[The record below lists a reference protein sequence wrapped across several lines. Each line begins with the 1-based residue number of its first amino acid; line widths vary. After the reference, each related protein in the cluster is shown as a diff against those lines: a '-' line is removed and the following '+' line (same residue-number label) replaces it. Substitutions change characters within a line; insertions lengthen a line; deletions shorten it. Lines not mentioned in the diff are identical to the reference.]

1 MEVVQLKKSV
11 CAGLLLALGGGAQM
25 VDAQDYPAKPIR
37 FVVPSSAGGGSDVLA
52 RMFAVKMSEH
62 WGQQVVID
70 NRSGAGGIIG
80 SEIVAQAPPDGY
92 TILTVAPGYSYNSLL
107 YAKLP
112 YDTLKDFS
120 RVTHL
125 ANAPTVLVVHASV
138 AAKSVPELISMAKA
152 KPGGLNCATSGIGTS
167 GYLSVIL
174 FKRMAGIDL
183 TLIPYK
189 GAGDST
195 TAIVSGQVQMLFTA
209 PSPAIPHIRSGRL
222 RALGVT
228 SSKRVTSLPDVP
240 TIAEAALPG
249 YALEGAYGILA
260 PPKTPRAIIDKLNAE
275 FLRVALLPDIRAKLV
290 DLGFEPVG
298 STPEQYTSLV
308 VADMARWSKI
318 FKEIGIKPE

>member
-1 MEVVQLKKSV
+1 MRIAKY
-11 CAGLLLALGGGAQM
+11 AGLTLALCSCAMTAAAQN
-25 VDAQDYPAKPIR
+25 YPAKPIR

-52 RMFAVKMSEH
+52 RMFAQKMVEN

-80 SEIVAQAPPDGY
+80 SEIVAQAAPDGY

-138 AAKSVPELISMAKA
+138 PAKSVSELISMAKA
-152 KPGGLNCATSGIGTS
+152 KPGGLNCATSGRGTS

-174 FKRMAGIDL
+174 FKRMAGLDL
-183 TLIPYK
+183 TLIPDK

-195 TAIVSGQVQMLFTA
+195 AAIVGGQVQMLFTA
-209 PSPAIPHIRSGRL
+209 PGPAIPHIRSGRL

-228 SSKRVTSLPDVP
+228 STKRVTSLPEVP
-240 TIAEAALPG
+240 TIAETLPG

-260 PPKTPRAIIDKLNAE
+260 PPKMPRAIIDKLNAE
-275 FLRVALLPDIRAKLV
+275 FLRILKLPDIRTKLV

-298 STPEQYTSLV
+298 STPEQYTKLV
-308 VADMARWSKI
+308 VEDMANWAKI

>member
-1 MEVVQLKKSV
+1 MKYR
-11 CAGLLLALGGGAQM
+11 CAFCVLGFAFM
-25 VDAQDYPAKPIR
+25 HASFADDYPNKPIR

-52 RMFAVKMSEH
+52 RMFAQKMSEQ

-80 SEIVAQAPPDGY
+80 SEIVARAPADGY

-107 YAKLP
+107 YKKLP

-125 ANAPTVLVVHASV
+125 ANAPTVLVVHNSV
-138 AAKSVPELISMAKA
+138 SAKTVPELIATAKA

-167 GYLSVIL
+167 GHLSVIL
-174 FKRMAGIDL
+174 FQRLAGIDL
-183 TLIPYK
+183 TLVPYK

-195 TAIVSGQVQMLFTA
+195 AAIVGGQVQMLFTA
-209 PSPAIPHIRSGRL
+209 PGPAIPHIRSGRL

-228 SSKRVTSLPDVP
+228 STKRLTSLPEVP

-249 YALEGAYGILA
+249 YALEGAYGVLA
-260 PPKTPRAIIDKLNAE
+260 PPKTPRPIVDKLNAE
-275 FLRVALLPDIRAKLV
+275 FVRVLNLPEIRTKLV

-298 STPEQYTSLV
+298 STPEQYTKLV
-308 VADMARWSKI
+308 VEDMANWTKI

>member
-1 MEVVQLKKSV
+1 MISPYRFIALCFAAA
-11 CAGLLLALGGGAQM
+11 CAAHA
-25 VDAQDYPAKPIR
+25 VAQDYPSKPIR

-52 RMFAVKMSEH
+52 RMFALKMTEH

-80 SEIVAQAPPDGY
+80 SEITAKAPPDGY
-92 TILTVAPGYSYNSLL
+92 TILTVAPGYSYNALL
-107 YAKLP
+107 YKKLP
-112 YDTLKDFS
+112 YDTLKDFA

-125 ANAPTVLVVHASV
+125 ANAPTVMVVHS
-138 AAKSVPELISMAKA
+138 SVPAKNINELIAMAKA
-152 KPGGLNCATSGIGTS
+152 KPGGLNCATSGVGTS

-174 FKRMAGIDL
+174 FKRMANIDL
-183 TLIPYK
+183 TLVPYK

-195 TAIVSGQVQMLFTA
+195 TAVVAGQVQMLFTA
-209 PSPAIPHIRSGRL
+209 PSPAIPHVRSGRL

-228 SSKRVTSLPDVP
+228 STKRLTSLPDVP
-240 TIAEAALPG
+240 TIAETLPG

-275 FLRVALLPDIRAKLV
+275 FLRVLKLPDIHAKLV

-298 STPEQYTSLV
+298 STPEEYTKLV
-308 VADMARWSKI
+308 VDDMAKWAKI
-318 FKEIGIKPE
+318 FKEVGIQPE

>member
-1 MEVVQLKKSV
+1 MKFENV
-11 CAGLLLALGGGAQM
+11 ALALALCSCA
-25 VDAQDYPAKPIR
+25 VAAAADTYPAKPIR

-52 RMFAVKMSEH
+52 RMFAQKMTES

-80 SEIVAQAPPDGY
+80 SEIVAQAAPDGY

-138 AAKSVPELISMAKA
+138 PAKSVPELISMAKA

-195 TAIVSGQVQMLFTA
+195 AAIVGGQVQMLFTA
-209 PSPAIPHIRSGRL
+209 PGPAIPHIRSGRL

-228 SSKRVTSLPDVP
+228 STKRVTSLPEVP
-240 TIAEAALPG
+240 TIAETLPG

-260 PPKTPRAIIDKLNAE
+260 PPKMPRAIIDKLNAE
-275 FLRVALLPDIRAKLV
+275 FLRILKLPDIRTKLV

-298 STPEQYTSLV
+298 STPEQYTKLV
-308 VADMARWSKI
+308 VEDMANWAKI

>member
-1 MEVVQLKKSV
+1 MKTSDQI
-11 CAGLLLALGGGAQM
+11 LLALALCACTQTALAQN
-25 VDAQDYPAKPIR
+25 YPVKPIR

-52 RMFAVKMSEH
+52 RMFAQKMSEH

-138 AAKSVPELISMAKA
+138 PAKTVPELITMAKS

-183 TLIPYK
+183 TLVPYK

-195 TAIVSGQVQMLFTA
+195 TAIVGGQVQMLFTA
-209 PSPAIPHIRSGRL
+209 PGPAIPHIRSGRL

-228 SSKRVTSLPDVP
+228 STKRVTSLPDVP

-260 PPKTPRAIIDKLNAE
+260 PPKTPRPIIDKLNAE
-275 FLRVALLPDIRAKLV
+275 FLRVLQLPDIRAKLV

-298 STPEQYTSLV
+298 STPQEFAEHIRGELERLGK
-308 VADMARWSKI
+308 AAREARI
-318 FKEIGIKPE
+318 EAN

>member
-1 MEVVQLKKSV
+1 MKRIHFF
-11 CAGLLLALGGGAQM
+11 CTLAIAFGTSSAFA
-25 VDAQDYPAKPIR
+25 DAYPDKPIR

-52 RMFAVKMSEH
+52 RMFAQKMSEH

-80 SEIVAQAPPDGY
+80 SEITAKAAPDGY

-107 YAKLP
+107 YKKLP

-125 ANAPTVLVVHASV
+125 ANAPTVLVVHSGV
-138 AAKSVPELISMAKA
+138 AAKNIPELIAMAKA

-183 TLIPYK
+183 TLVPYK

-195 TAIVSGQVQMLFTA
+195 TAIVGGQVQMLFTA
-209 PSPAIPHIRSGRL
+209 PGPAIPHIRSGRL

-228 SSKRVTSLPDVP
+228 STKRVTSLPDVP
-240 TIAEAALPG
+240 TIAETLPG

-260 PPKTPRAIIDKLNAE
+260 PPKTPRLIIDRLNAE
-275 FLRVALLPDIRAKLV
+275 FLRVLQLPDIRAKLV

-298 STPEQYTSLV
+298 STPEQYTKLV
-308 VADMARWSKI
+308 VEDMANWSKI
-318 FKEIGIKPE
+318 FKEIGIQPE

>member
-1 MEVVQLKKSV
+1 MNRIHFFI
-11 CAGLLLALGGGAQM
+11 ALALMCCTSSA
-25 VDAQDYPAKPIR
+25 AAEDYPDKPIR

-52 RMFAVKMSEH
+52 RMFAQKMSEH
-62 WGQQVVID
+62 WKQQVVID

-80 SEIVAQAPPDGY
+80 SEIVAKAAPDGY

-107 YAKLP
+107 YKQLP

-125 ANAPTVLVVHASV
+125 ANAPTVLVVHSSV
-138 AAKSVPELISMAKA
+138 AAKTVPELISMAKA

-183 TLIPYK
+183 TLVPYK

-195 TAIVSGQVQMLFTA
+195 TAIVAGQVQMLFTA
-209 PSPAIPHIRSGRL
+209 PSPAIPHVRSGRL

-228 SSKRVTSLPDVP
+228 STKRLTSLPDVP
-240 TIAEAALPG
+240 TIGETLPG

-260 PPKTPRAIIDKLNAE
+260 PPKTPRPIIEKMNAE
-275 FLRVALLPDIRAKLV
+275 FLRVLNLPDIRARLI

-298 STPEQYTSLV
+298 STPEAYTRLV
-308 VADMARWSKI
+308 IADMAQWAKI
-318 FKEIGIKPE
+318 FKEVGIQPE

>member
-1 MEVVQLKKSV
+1 MAVIRVKGAARIVLLAGLCV
-11 CAGLLLALGGGAQM
+11 CALTAGAQS
-25 VDAQDYPAKPIR
+25 YPVKPVR

-52 RMFAVKMSEH
+52 RLFALKMSEH

-80 SEIVAQAPPDGY
+80 SEIVAQAAPDGY
-92 TILTVAPGYSYNSLL
+92 TILTVAPGYSYNALL

-125 ANAPTVLVVHASV
+125 ANAPTVLVVHAGV
-138 AAKSVPELISMAKA
+138 TAKSVPELISMAKA

-189 GAGDST
+189 GVGDST

-260 PPKTPRAIIDKLNAE
+260 PPQTPRAIIDRLNAE
-275 FLRVALLPDIRAKLV
+275 FLRVLQLPDIRAKLIEQ
-290 DLGFEPVG
+290 GFEPVG
-298 STPEQYTSLV
+298 STPEQYTALV
-308 VADMARWSKI
+308 VADLAKWSKI

>member
-1 MEVVQLKKSV
+1 MKQLY
-11 CAGLLLALGGGAQM
+11 LLSALAFASCTQSAF
-25 VDAQDYPAKPIR
+25 AQDYPAKPIR

-52 RMFAVKMSEH
+52 RMFAQKMSEH

-112 YDTLKDFS
+112 YDTLRDFS
-120 RVTHL
+120 RVTHV

-138 AAKSVPELISMAKA
+138 PAKTVAELINMAKA

-174 FKRMAGIDL
+174 FKRMAAIDL
-183 TLIPYK
+183 TLVPYK

-195 TAIVSGQVQMLFTA
+195 TAIVGGQVQMLFTA
-209 PSPAIPHIRSGRL
+209 PGPAIPHIRSGRL

-228 SSKRVTSLPDVP
+228 STKRVTSLPDVP

-260 PPKTPRAIIDKLNAE
+260 PPRTPRPIIDKLNAE
-275 FLRVALLPDIRAKLV
+275 FLRVLKLPDIRAKLV

-298 STPEQYTSLV
+298 STPEEYTKLV
-308 VADMARWSKI
+308 VADMANWAKI